1 MSDSSQ
7 SHSGAALKH
16 GAQLG
21 GLMVLLVLIIGA
33 IDQTAGMP
41 RSMTRQA
48 AQSVTGAACDKNSFS
63 TGGSIG
69 VETEA
74 TKEQKKTCTP
84 ISCFANA
91 EGGQT
96 CMIKPAAQALSGGA
110 GGLMS
115 AIGEMLKALGGGG
128 GGGGDSGSGETPPY
142 VDPRYQKVPKCTD
155 FTAASGTKPLKSGE
169 STTLSWLVSEGTP
182 EASGGQGAPGGVTV
196 SPGVGEVSGS
206 TATVSPTKT
215 TTYTLKVENRTGF
228 STCKTKVFVNVNGG
242 YSDVSDGDDTEETD
256 DSEST
261 SDEGSDD
268 ESLENPL
275 GSGRSG
281 TTETN
286 TDIQRGAKTATGTG
300 ALNYEGFIGKYGEKE
315 DLVSDPDAFR
325 NDPNALKA
333 DPNAFGV
340 EDLEVDEAFD
350 QLADELGKDGVY
362 SKEDM
367 ETLERAAR
375 EAEAR
380 ANMKR
385 GYRIENMND
394 LTPDEVRN
402 LWNRPRESV
411 TGGLTEDII
420 GGSERVQKDR
430 QGFFTRFGSW
440 LKNTFCFWCTVDRT
454 SFVGQRQMAAGV
466 CVPGLPGQPK
476 ECPKPKPAE
485 TKPAA
490 EKPADTLTGR
500 CDQENKKIM
509 EQVCKTSSGGAVA
522 KPKLDP
528 ACVKKFEDR
537 THDKSV
543 MPVEWGT
550 YTAKL
555 NGEDKTKADKTNGE
569 CQSKEKALKERKK
582 CHDTCKNMGYS
593 TVPVIN
599 QEDIG
604 AIQKKGYTIC
614 AVESAEGRQSV
625 MVCRKEDS
633 EKSND
638 KDKDKTP
645 PAGQTPGGPAG
656 QTPGGPAGQT
666 PGGSPSGG
674 NPLDTKAAQGL
685 GEGLGKGLAEM
696 MKPKQDQGN
705 QNQQNQKPW
714 WWDDLYGKNTPT
726 EAPKCTEDSV
736 SITPKTIKKGESATI
751 TWDVTGKGTLKT
763 IINFTTTD
771 EKGAPEKGSLGVVDG
786 GSVDV
791 SPERTTTY
799 TIKVANEIGTNVCTP
814 PVKVFVKPADEEDEE
829 EVDDTTEV
837 GEADVSC
844 DPETIKQGEEATVVW
859 SCPAKSEKSVGTS
872 TEDGEFT
879 TSGDTEGSADVKP
892 IRDATY
898 VIRCRDKFN
907 KEIARNS
914 CRVEVSG
921 VSTGTTTTSG
931 ARPTVSISAEPP
943 AAPKGTSVKVSWRSQ
958 NTASCVVYGPGCD
971 TFGKDSPKC
980 FKEVGR
986 SGYVTGNLYETS
998 QFRVECIAPDRKTRA
1013 SDAVTIE
1020 VSSDGSEEI
1029 PDEEYVGE

>member
-7 SHSGAALKH
+7 SHTSAALKH

-41 RSMTRQA
+41 RSMTRQVA
-48 AQSVTGAACDKNSFS
+48 AGGSVTGAACDKNSFS
-63 TGGSIG
+63 TGSGIG

-84 ISCFANA
+84 ISCFQTA
-91 EGGQT
+91 EGGT
-96 CMIKPAAQALSGGA
+96 VCMIKPAAQGLAGGA
-110 GGLMS
+110 GGLMES
-115 AIGEMLKALGGGG
+115 IGKMLGELMKGG
-128 GGGGDSGSGETPPY
+128 GGGGDSGSGTGETPPY
-142 VDPRYQKVPKCTD
+142 QDPQYAKPPKCTE
-155 FTAASGTKPLKSGE
+155 FIAESGTKAIKRGE
-169 STTLSWLVSEGTP
+169 STRLSWIITEGTP
-182 EASGGQGAPGGVTV
+182 ESFAV
-196 SPGVGEVSGS
+196 SPGIGAVSGND
-206 TATVSPTKT
+206 ATVTPQKT
-215 TTYTLKVENRTGF
+215 TTYTLTAKNRSGE
-228 STCKTKVFVNVNGG
+228 SKCSTKVFVNVNED
-242 YSDVSDGDDTEETD
+242 YSDVGGDSEEGEDGDTTTE
-256 DSEST
+256 
-261 SDEGSDD
+261 EGSDD

-275 GSGRSG
+275 GD
-281 TTETN
+281 TTTTNTN
-286 TDIQRGAKTATGTG
+286 TDITKGVKSTDTG
-300 ALNYEGFIGKYGEKE
+300 ALNYDGFINRYGEKE
-315 DLVSDPDAFR
+315 DLESDPNAFL
-325 NDPNALKA
+325 NDKDALKA

-380 ANMKR
+380 SRIKR
-385 GYRIENMND
+385 GYSVENMND

-411 TGGLTEDII
+411 TGGLTEDIL
-420 GGSERVQKDR
+420 GGSERVQKERD
-430 QGFFTRFGSW
+430 GFFTRFGNW
-440 LKNTFCFWCTVDRT
+440 LKGTFCFWCTVDRV
-454 SFVGQRQMAAGV
+454 SFLDRQIASGV

-509 EQVCKTSSGGAVA
+509 EQVCRTSSGGAVA

-528 ACVKKFEDR
+528 ACVTKFENR

-555 NGEDKTKADKTNGE
+555 NGDDKTKADKTNGE

-614 AVESAEGRQSV
+614 AVESGEGRQSV
-625 MVCRKEDS
+625 MVCRKEEA
-633 EKSND
+633 EKN
-638 KDKDKTP
+638 KEKEK
-645 PAGQTPGGPAG
+645 PAPGASPSGGQPGG
-656 QTPGGPAGQT
+656 QPGGGQPGGGQPGGGQPGGQ

-674 NPLDTKAAQGL
+674 DPSKALGEMAKAA
-685 GEGLGKGLAEM
+685 AEAA
-696 MKPKQDQGN
+696 KKQQEQ
-705 QNQQNQKPW
+705 QNQQNQNQKPW

-736 SITPKTIKKGESATI
+736 SVTPKTIKKGETAAI

-771 EKGAPEKGSLGVVDG
+771 EKGAAEKGSLGVVDG
-786 GSVDV
+786 GSIDV

-814 PVKVFVKPADEEDEE
+814 SVKVFVKPADEEDEE
-829 EVDDTTEV
+829 EEDLTTEV
-837 GEADVSC
+837 GQADVSC
-844 DPETIKQGEEATVVW
+844 DPETIRAGEEATVVW

-872 TEDGEFT
+872 TEDGEFST
-879 TSGDTEGSADVKP
+879 GGSTEGSVDVKP

-898 VIRCRDKFN
+898 VIRCRDKFS

-914 CRVEVSG
+914 CRVQVSG
-921 VSTGTTTTSG
+921 TSTGTTSG
-931 ARPTVSISAEPP
+931 PSGLRPTVSISAEPP
-943 AAPKGTSVKVSWRSQ
+943 AAPKGTSVKVTWKSQ

-998 QFRVECIAPDRKTRA
+998 QFRVECLAPDRKTRA
-1013 SDAVTIE
+1013 SDSVTIE
-1020 VSSDGSEEI
+1020 VSSDGVEEEI

>member
-7 SHSGAALKH
+7 SHTGAALKH

-33 IDQTAGMP
+33 IDQTAGVP
-41 RSMTRQA
+41 RSMSRQA
-48 AQSVTGAACDKNSFS
+48 ASVTGAACDKNSFS
-63 TGGSIG
+63 TGSSIAI
-69 VETEA
+69 ETEA

-84 ISCFANA
+84 ISCFQTA
-91 EGGQT
+91 EGGT
-96 CMIKPAAQALSGGA
+96 ICMIKPAAQGLAGGA
-110 GGLMS
+110 GGLMDS
-115 AIGEMLKALGGGG
+115 IGKMLGSLMQ
-128 GGGGDSGSGETPPY
+128 GGGGDSGSGSGSGDTPPY
-142 VDPRYQKVPKCTD
+142 TDPQYSKPPKCEE
-155 FTAASGTKPLKSGE
+155 FTSTSGSKALKRGESTQLSWVISGGTPENFSVSPGIGAVSGNSATVTPQKTTTFTLVAKNRSGE
-169 STTLSWLVSEGTP
+169 SKCS
-182 EASGGQGAPGGVTV
+182 
-196 SPGVGEVSGS
+196 
-206 TATVSPTKT
+206 
-215 TTYTLKVENRTGF
+215 
-228 STCKTKVFVNVNGG
+228 TKVFVDVNG
-242 YSDVSDGDDTEETD
+242 YSDVETTEDGGDTGGDGTG
-256 DSEST
+256 T
-261 SDEGSDD
+261 TDEGEED

-275 GSGRSG
+275 GDSTRQ
-281 TTETN
+281 TN
-286 TDIQRGAKTATGTG
+286 TDIARKNSDGTG
-300 ALNYEGFIGKYGEKE
+300 ALNYEGFVGRYGERE
-315 DLVSDPDAFR
+315 DLTSDPNAFLT
-325 NDPNALKA
+325 DKDALKA

-340 EDLEVDEAFD
+340 EELEVDEAFD

-380 ANMKR
+380 ARVKR
-385 GYRIENMND
+385 GYSVANMND

-411 TGGLTEDII
+411 TGGLTEDIL
-420 GGSERVQKDR
+420 GGSERVQKERD
-430 QGFFTRFGSW
+430 GFMSRFAEW
-440 LKNTFCFWCTVDRT
+440 LKNTFCFWCSVDRV
-454 SFVGQRQMAAGV
+454 SFLDAQIATGV

-485 TKPAA
+485 TKPAD

-509 EQVCKTSSGGAVA
+509 EQVCRTSSGGAVA

-537 THDKSV
+537 THEKSV
-543 MPVEWGT
+543 MPVEWGV
-550 YTAKL
+550 YTKKL
-555 NGEDKTKADKTNGE
+555 NGDDKTKADKTSGE
-569 CQSKEKALKERKK
+569 CKSKEKALEKRKK
-582 CHDTCKNMGYS
+582 CHEMCKRMGYS
-593 TVPVIN
+593 TVPVMN

-604 AIQKKGYTIC
+604 AIKTKGYTIC
-614 AVESAEGRQSV
+614 AVESEEGSQSV
-625 MVCRKEDS
+625 MVCRKED
-633 EKSND
+633 EED
-638 KDKDKTP
+638 KKKQQPGT
-645 PAGQTPGGPAG
+645 QPGGSPSGG
-656 QTPGGPAGQT
+656 QPGGSPSGGQPGGSPSGGQ

-685 GEGLGKGLAEM
+685 GEGLGKALGDALAKKGQE
-696 MKPKQDQGN
+696 QQ
-705 QNQQNQKPW
+705 QQQNQKPW

-736 SITPKTIKKGESATI
+736 TVTPKTIKKGETATI

-771 EKGAPEKGSLGVVDG
+771 EKGAAEKGSLGVVDG
-786 GSVDV
+786 GSIDV

-799 TIKVANEIGTNVCTP
+799 TIKVANEIGTNVCQP
-814 PVKVFVKPADEEDEE
+814 AVKLFVKPADEEEE
-829 EVDDTTEV
+829 EVEDTTTEV
-837 GEADVSC
+837 AKADVSC
-844 DPETIKQGEEATVVW
+844 DPESIKAGEEATVVW
-859 SCPAKSEKSVGTS
+859 SCPGKSEKSIGTS

-879 TSGDTEGSADVKP
+879 TNSDTEGSVEVKP

-914 CRVEVSG
+914 CRVEVNG
-921 VSTGTTTTSG
+921 TSTGTQTSG

-998 QFRVECIAPDRKTRA
+998 QFRVECLAPDRKTRA
-1013 SDAVTIE
+1013 SDSVTIE
-1020 VSSDGSEEI
+1020 VSNDGTEEV
-1029 PDEEYVGE
+1029 PDEEYIGE